1 MPRPTPPKISRY
13 LPVWNRLKV
22 NKTVEVTADP
32 KYHRTII
39 KMIKNRR
46 DKDTGYRYE
55 CVEAGIREQIKV
67 TVSKDRPTVIVFKL
81 RKIFGL
87 GDL

>member
-1 MPRPTPPKISRY
+1 MPKRTRPKVSKY
-13 LPVWNRLKV
+13 LPVWNRLKRDKV
-22 NKTVEVTADP
+22 VKVTAD
-32 KYHRTII
+32 KHHHSTII

-55 CVEAGIREQIKV
+55 CAEAGIKEQIKSSV
-67 TVSKDRPTVIVFKL
+67 DGTVITFKL
-81 RKIFGL
+81 KRIYGL